1 MATET
6 LKGGDEIRYKWST
19 DIQVAGMLIYFILSG
34 GGHPFGEPFERV
46 YNIHQGTHTLDRV
59 QDVVAKDLIEGMIDR
74 EPEKRQKVEKC
85 LSHPFFWT
93 SAKKVEYLRKVG
105 NEKEV
110 AIRRNTNQDLISSL
124 EECAGGVSYNQ
135 WRDKFSSD
143 LVKMVD
149 DRKKP
154 YAESIL
160 GLLRFIRNL
169 LEHYPKE
176 AAKVDL
182 MSLFPH
188 LFGCVYK
195 FSKSQGWNLESPL
208 REMFTAEATIGPTR
222 DVLSPTNYED
232 QVNLAVQE
240 SQPTTIATRSISGD
254 RTYI

>member
-1 MATET
+1 MGGAGKRKTERERQRQGQR
-6 LKGGDEIRYKWST
+6 KRDRRKYSKSFHSYYSYHRGHSIST
-19 DIQVAGMLIYFILSG
+19 Q
-34 GGHPFGEPFERV
+34 
-46 YNIHQGTHTLDRV
+46 
-59 QDVVAKDLIEGMIDR
+59 
-74 EPEKRQKVEKC
+74 
-85 LSHPFFWT
+85 
-93 SAKKVEYLRKVG
+93 KVEYLRKVG